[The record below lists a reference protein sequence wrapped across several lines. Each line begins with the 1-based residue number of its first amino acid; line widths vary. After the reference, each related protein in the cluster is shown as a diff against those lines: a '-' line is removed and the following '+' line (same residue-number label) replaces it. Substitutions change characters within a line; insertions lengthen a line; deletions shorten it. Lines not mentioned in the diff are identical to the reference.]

1 MIVLCQLLKT
11 ASECAC
17 VVTPEVFG
25 SGQNDH
31 SKRICY
37 SKSAKKEK
45 LLITNNILFSHSVF
59 KRLVLQTRKN
69 KGHFVIFEIVFCKL
83 FQFGKVLKF
92 VVWERVKSFFLL
104 FTSIPSLLVARQK
117 PATSI

>member
-37 SKSAKKEK
+37 SKSAKNTETKHFQ
-45 LLITNNILFSHSVF
+45 LLMPEDL
-59 KRLVLQTRKN
+59 
-69 KGHFVIFEIVFCKL
+69 
-83 FQFGKVLKF
+83 
-92 VVWERVKSFFLL
+92 
-104 FTSIPSLLVARQK
+104 TSWPIA
-117 PATSI
+117 I